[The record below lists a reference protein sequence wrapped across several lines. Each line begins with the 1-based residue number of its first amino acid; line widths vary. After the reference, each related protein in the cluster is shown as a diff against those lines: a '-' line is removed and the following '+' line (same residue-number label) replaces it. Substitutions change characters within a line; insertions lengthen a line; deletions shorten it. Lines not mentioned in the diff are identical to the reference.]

1 MFAIIEIGGKQF
13 RVEKGSQLTVEKVDS
28 KEGNSFE
35 IDKVLIL
42 SDGGKMTI
50 GQPFV
55 AGVQVKANV
64 VSHFKGEKALIF
76 KFKAKKR
83 YQRKRG
89 HRQDLTKIEIT
100 DIKTGVAKKETPKAE
115 TKATIP
121 KAVKKA
127 PATKKT
133 PAKKKA

>member
-13 RVEKGSQLTVEKVDS
+13 KVEKGGQLTVEKIDA
-28 KEGNSFE
+28 KEGDSFE
-35 IDKVLIL
+35 IEKVLIL

-50 GQPFV
+50 GKPFV
-55 AGVQVKANV
+55 EGAQVKAKV
-64 VSHFKGEKALIF
+64 VSQFKGEKALIF

-89 HRQDLTKIEIT
+89 HRQNLSKIEIL
-100 DIKTGVAKKETPKAE
+100 DIKTGVAKKEAPKTEAK
-115 TKATIP
+115 TAP

-127 PATKKT
+127 PAAKKAA
-133 PAKKKA
+133 AKKKA

>member
-13 RVEKGSQLTVEKVDS
+13 RVEKGSLLTVEKVDS
-28 KEGNSFE
+28 KEGDSFE
-35 IDKVLIL
+35 INKVLIL

-55 AGVQVKANV
+55 AGAEVKAKV

-89 HRQDLTKIEIT
+89 HRQNLTKIEIT
-100 DIKTGVAKKETPKAE
+100 DIRTDVTAKKEAPKAE
-115 TKATIP
+115 TKAVMK
-121 KAVKKA
+121 KATTTKKA
-127 PATKKT
+127 PA
-133 PAKKKA
+133 KKKS